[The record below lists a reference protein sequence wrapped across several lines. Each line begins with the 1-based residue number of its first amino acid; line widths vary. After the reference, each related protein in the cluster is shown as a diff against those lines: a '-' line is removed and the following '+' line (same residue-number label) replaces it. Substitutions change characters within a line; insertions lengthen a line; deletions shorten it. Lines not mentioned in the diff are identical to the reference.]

1 VVDRRVPE
9 LNREANSMS
18 AVLHESELSLTAPAQ
33 AKMAD
38 LFQQVDHTVQGV
50 RVFAT
55 AGGCSGISFGMTF
68 TDAIN
73 EDDGVLSYEGFKVV
87 VDDGTLPYLRG
98 VEIDFIDQGDG
109 NATFVFNNLPQV
121 GGGGCGSCGSSNGGG
136 CS

>member
-1 VVDRRVPE
+1 
-9 LNREANSMS
+9 MS
-18 AVLHESELSLTAPAQ
+18 AVLNDSELTLTAPAQ

-38 LFQQVDHTVQGV
+38 LFTQVDDSIQGV

-73 EDDGVLSYEGFKVV
+73 DDDGVLACEGFKVI

-98 VEIDFIDQGDG
+98 VEIDFVDQGDG

-121 GGGGCGSCGSSNGGG
+121 GGGGCGSCGSASGGG